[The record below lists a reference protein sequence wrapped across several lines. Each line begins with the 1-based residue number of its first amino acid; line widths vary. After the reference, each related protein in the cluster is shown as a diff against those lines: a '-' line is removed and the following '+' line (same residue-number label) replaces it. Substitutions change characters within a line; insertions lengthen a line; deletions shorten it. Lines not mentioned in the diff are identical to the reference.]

1 MLHKYEAQEA
11 HNFINLMSDVLLGE
25 VWKKFFG
32 SDFSIA
38 LQQIEF
44 TLGL

>member
-11 HNFINLMSDVLLGE
+11 HNFINLMSDVLGE